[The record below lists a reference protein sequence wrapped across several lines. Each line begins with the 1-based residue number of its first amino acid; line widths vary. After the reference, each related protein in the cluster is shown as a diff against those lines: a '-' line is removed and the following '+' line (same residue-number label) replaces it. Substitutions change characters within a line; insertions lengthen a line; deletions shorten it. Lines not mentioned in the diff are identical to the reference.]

1 MLFSPERHESLSTE
15 AWDEDRAMSL
25 IRRIVKDTESRF
37 QPDRFW
43 PSHPNDSA
51 DASPAYML
59 YFGAC
64 GVLWALKYLQSVGA
78 ADLQRDYAPYVPSLL
93 VPNRLAMGHDNETAF
108 GAYLMGDTSILMLDY
123 WHRPT
128 TETASEIHRLLAA
141 TITHPSRELMW
152 GAPGTLLA
160 ALFMHQRTGD
170 PRWADLYRETARLL
184 WSQLEWSNDFNC
196 QYWTQDLY
204 GRKSTYLDAVH
215 GFVATAVPLIQGRHL
230 LDAGEWTAWQQCIA
244 RTIRQ
249 TAEWDGPLVNWRA
262 QLSSAVGGL
271 KLVQFCHGA
280 PGFVICL
287 ADFPDASLDDL
298 LLAGAETTWQAGP
311 LRKGSNL
318 CHGTGGNGYAFLKL
332 FRRFHD
338 PKWLDRARAFA
349 MHGIAQTEADLAAF
363 GQMRYSLW
371 TGDLGFAIY
380 LWDCIHG
387 GDRFPTLDVFFAD
400 AATGR

>member
-15 AWDEDRAMSL
+15 DWDQDRARSL
-25 IRRIVKDTESRF
+25 IRRIVQDTESRF
-37 QPDRFW
+37 QPDTFW
-43 PSHPNDSA
+43 PSHPNDSP

-64 GVLWALKYLQSVGA
+64 GVIWALKYLQSIGA

-93 VPNRLAMGHDNETAF
+93 VPNRLSMGHDDKSAF
-108 GAYLMGDTSILMLDY
+108 GAYLMGDTSIQMLDY

-128 TETASEIHRLLAA
+128 TETASELHRLMAA
-141 TITHPSRELMW
+141 TIAHPSRELMW

-160 ALFMHQRTGD
+160 ALFMHQHTAD
-170 PRWADLYRETARLL
+170 ARWADMYRATARQL

-196 QYWTQDLY
+196 HYWTQDLY
-204 GRKSTYLDAVH
+204 GRQSTYLDAVH
-215 GFVATAVPLIQGRHL
+215 GFVATAAPLIQGRHL
-230 LDAGEWTAWQQCIA
+230 LDADEWAAWQQCIA
-244 RTIRQ
+244 RTTRQ
-249 TAEWDGPLVNWRA
+249 TAEWDGPLANWRA
-262 QLSSAVGGL
+262 QLNSATGGPR
-271 KLVQFCHGA
+271 LVQFCHGA

-287 ADFPDASLDDL
+287 ADFPDASLDNL

-332 FRRFHD
+332 FRRFKDH
-338 PKWLDRARAFA
+338 KWLDRARAFA
-349 MHGIAQTEADLAAF
+349 MHGIAQTEADLAVH

-371 TGDLGFAIY
+371 TGDPGFAIY
-380 LWDCIHG
+380 LWDCIQG
-387 GDRFPTLDVFFAD
+387 NDRFPTLDVFFAGKAVGD
-400 AATGR
+400 